1 MLSIGRVEKTL
12 ECFKL
17 RMRRKAEMTDA
28 THLLLFQEIF
38 QNTPL
43 RLKIDI
49 YTGLMYIMHK
59 VEIKPFHT
67 ALKQLVLEYYFR
79 VVFGCYLVPGIL
91 VGNIPAF
98 ARVTAQCLTGNNLRE
113 TSVIGIR
120 GIKIVD
126 SMLNCIVDHTE
137 CDLTINL
144 TIRCHR

>member
-1 MLSIGRVEKTL
+1 
-12 ECFKL
+12 
-17 RMRRKAEMTDA
+17 MTDT
-28 THLLLFQEIF
+28 THLLLLQEIF
-38 QNTPL
+38 QNPPL
-43 RLKIDI
+43 RVKIDI

-59 VEIKPFHT
+59 VEIKPLHP
-67 ALKQLVLEYYFR
+67 ALTQLVLKYYFR
-79 VVFGCYLVPGIL
+79 IVFGCYLVAGIL
-91 VGNIPAF
+91 ISDVPVF

-137 CDLTINL
+137 GDLTINL